1 MSFCKA
7 PELPLGSPNEKA
19 LTRGAP
25 ESDNFTFMDCGLIY
39 EVFREAASIILAR
52 ICTPG
57 GRCNSVSTLCADA
70 TPGLTW
76 ACCYDEDTRKLHLAY
91 EHRCRLV
98 EYDMARNKTE
108 GPISV
113 GSRPPPRLSR
123 FFITVIDELLFMV
136 VEAADSARVIGFD
149 VLAVPLSVKRE
160 GFRLVRSVGSGDA
173 DDMSVAGI
181 FAVPDTPRSANIIF
195 KCHSI
200 WHSFRIDNLSFWDMP
215 LGGPKVCRR
224 EEDEVIKAQR
234 ITGDLVKNAPGLGL
248 LLMKKGD
255 RYVLRRPSGLGEV
268 ATFENSGE
276 PLLTHAP
283 VLFDRWAFCCIRH
296 FFCTPDPVTGFLD
309 SPLLNAV
316 TPISFS
322 VQRSRTLDEGLSTPQ

>member
-1 MSFCKA
+1 
-7 PELPLGSPNEKA
+7 
-19 LTRGAP
+19 
-25 ESDNFTFMDCGLIY
+25 MDCGLIY
-39 EVFREAASIILAR
+39 EVFREGASIILAR

-57 GRCNSVSTLCADA
+57 GRCNWVSTLCADA
-70 TPGLTW
+70 TPGLAW
-76 ACCYDEDTRKLHLAY
+76 ACCYDEDTRKLYLAY

-136 VEAADSARVIGFD
+136 VEAAESARVIGFD
-149 VLAVPLSVKRE
+149 VLSVPLSVKRE
-160 GFRLVRSVGSGDA
+160 GFKLVRSVGSGDA

-224 EEDEVIKAQR
+224 EEDEVIKSQR
-234 ITGDLVKNAPGLGL
+234 ITGDLVKNSPGLGL
-248 LLMKKGD
+248 LLMREGD
-255 RYVLRRPSGLGEV
+255 RHVLRHP
-268 ATFENSGE
+268 NS
-276 PLLTHAP
+276 PM
-283 VLFDRWAFCCIRH
+283 LFDRWAFCCIRH
-296 FFCTPDPVTGFLD
+296 FFCTPDPVTGFLE
-309 SPLLNAV
+309 SPLLNAI

-322 VQRSRTLDEGLSTPQ
+322 VQRSRTSAEGLLTPQ